1 MTTMLQEI
9 VAQSMA
15 FKIIMAVH
23 INAMLRRR
31 RRKKEKLQKV
41 RRFDDALITCELL
54 YVMYDKGLSVTFV
67 LHILLT

>member
-31 RRKKEKLQKV
+31 RRKKEKLQKA
-41 RRFDDALITCELL
+41 RRFDNGEYHLALLTCELL
-54 YVMYDKGLSVTFV
+54 YVTV
-67 LHILLT
+67 